1 MTFTLLAVAGWMIA
15 ALAFTAGWATHARL
29 SFRPRAL
36 AAASSQPPLRAAPAG
51 PTPPSKPAATSSASA
66 PRSVYIAT
74 RPHRQRKNSANRNS
88 P

>member
-51 PTPPSKPAATSSASA
+51 PNPAIQTRRHKLSLRASLRLHRHPTSSATQEL
-66 PRSVYIAT
+66 R
-74 RPHRQRKNSANRNS
+74 
-88 P
+88 